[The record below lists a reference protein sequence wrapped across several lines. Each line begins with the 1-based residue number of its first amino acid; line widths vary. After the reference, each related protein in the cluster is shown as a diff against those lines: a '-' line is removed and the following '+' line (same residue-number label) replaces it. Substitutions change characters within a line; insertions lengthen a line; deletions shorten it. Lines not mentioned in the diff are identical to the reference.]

1 MVLAVRGAGVPPE
14 PIRDQALPGAVGGLD
29 RPAQLVAD
37 LVQVLGLPVEHAGQ
51 ALQLLRWCQ
60 PRHTGDDR
68 DPPADGDMVRASH
81 TLPAPRH
88 LTVVGE
94 EVTGVRAMD
103 GVPVPTNGV
112 VPGLGPYP
120 DGDPEAIRAL
130 AAELRRT
137 AGTLTGVPR
146 PSIAD
151 WQSPAAARVRSRLV
165 AAAGGA
171 GRIGGDLRGLAAALE
186 SAAHTLEA
194 DQREWRLAKRR
205 LSEREDG

>member
-1 MVLAVRGAGVPPE
+1 
-14 PIRDQALPGAVGGLD
+14 
-29 RPAQLVAD
+29 
-37 LVQVLGLPVEHAGQ
+37 
-51 ALQLLRWCQ
+51 
-60 PRHTGDDR
+60 
-68 DPPADGDMVRASH
+68 
-81 TLPAPRH
+81 
-88 LTVVGE
+88 
-94 EVTGVRAMD
+94 VRAMD
-103 GVPVPTNGV
+103 GVPVSTSGV

-151 WQSPAAARVRSRLV
+151 WRSPAATQVRSRLV

-171 GRIGGDLRGLAAALE
+171 GRVAGELRGLAASLE